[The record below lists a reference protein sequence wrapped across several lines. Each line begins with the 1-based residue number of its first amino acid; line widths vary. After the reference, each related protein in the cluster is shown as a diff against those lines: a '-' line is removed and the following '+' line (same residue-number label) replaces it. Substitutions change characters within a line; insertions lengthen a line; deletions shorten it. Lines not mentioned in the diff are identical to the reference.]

1 MAIKIYLEKVKEIWY
16 NKKTEGEVMAKIFYE
31 KWSTPVHA
39 ARRKGYGFAS
49 HMHGETEIILLT
61 SGRTELVCD
70 GKRYTLSCGDAAV
83 VFPNHTHAYSDD
95 GSCDGYFI
103 IAKADCISAFGQ
115 KYKNLDPESP
125 VVHLENGLLKK
136 VSGYFDDAV
145 EYFNK
150 RPEFVNEKLNAL
162 TVLILSELLPKIR
175 FSGEKEVNMD
185 AASDVFA
192 YCNRNFDSDITLD
205 SVAGELNISKDHI
218 MRIFREKLDT
228 TFRNYITA
236 MRVDKAKNLLLTTD
250 KSVTEISILCG
261 FNTIRSFNRAFLA
274 RTGMSPSDFRK

>member
-1 MAIKIYLEKVKEIWY
+1 M
-16 NKKTEGEVMAKIFYE
+16 
-31 KWSTPVHA
+31 
-39 ARRKGYGFAS
+39 
-49 HMHGETEIILLT
+49 
-61 SGRTELVCD
+61 
-70 GKRYTLSCGDAAV
+70 
-83 VFPNHTHAYSDD
+83 
-95 GSCDGYFI
+95 
-103 IAKADCISAFGQ
+103 
-115 KYKNLDPESP
+115 
-125 VVHLENGLLKK
+125 
-136 VSGYFDDAV
+136 

-150 RPEFVNEKLNAL
+150 RPEFGNEQLNAL
-162 TVLILSELLPKIR
+162 TVLLLSELLPKIR